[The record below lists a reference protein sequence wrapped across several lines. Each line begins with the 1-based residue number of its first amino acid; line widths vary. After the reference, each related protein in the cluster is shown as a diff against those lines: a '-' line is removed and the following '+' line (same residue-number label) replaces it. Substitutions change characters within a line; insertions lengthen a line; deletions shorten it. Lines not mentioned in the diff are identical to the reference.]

1 MFFLPVGVSGLC
13 RLVRYNVLGFD
24 GGKFAVGD
32 IVQVNQAIRLPLQGL
47 LEDVAHFACIAE
59 VLVLVLRHVG
69 KQGLEAAFSIS
80 RERVAVAR
88 GVELVK

>member
-1 MFFLPVGVSGLC
+1 MLADVF
-13 RLVRYNVLGFD
+13 NAD
-24 GGKFAVGD
+24 EAVGL
-32 IVQVNQAIRLPLQGL
+32 VLQGL